1 MIYSTGLIKETKLIF
16 QIYSSFYIARCITLT
31 TKTGVPFL
39 AGFCQLAQLCMYIVH
54 TTQAN
59 ILSLGRYCGR
69 RSRIRKPTNS
79 LESTTYKLL
88 SCELT
93 PINQYYYRP
102 IIIAHIL
109 RIVASC
115 VEGSTLVKNNSIYS
129 DISISIFLNNI
140 HPQMYCNFNAIRF
153 IF

>member
-88 SCELT
+88 SCVYRLVLLST
-93 PINQYYYRP
+93 YYNS
-102 IIIAHIL
+102 AHFAH
-109 RIVASC
+109 R
-115 VEGSTLVKNNSIYS
+115 
-129 DISISIFLNNI
+129 
-140 HPQMYCNFNAIRF
+140 RF
-153 IF
+153 MCRRLHTGQK